1 MIESVSVE
9 GHTLLRFS
17 RKIAIIYK
25 DSLWEVGV
33 EVLLARHM
41 GFCYGVRR
49 AVDMAFA
56 VENRGMAE
64 SLVTLGPLI
73 HNPQMIE
80 NLRQRGV
87 GVIDE
92 LKDAGEASVL
102 IRSHGVGPDVY
113 DDAAR
118 RGIDL
123 RDATCPH
130 VKRAQLSAKQFAD
143 RGFQVIVAGEKNHQ
157 EVKSILAWAGQGALA
172 VESPADLTVL
182 NIEHKVGLVS
192 QTTLERDVFEAIKS
206 ILRQHAEV
214 LEVAPTICTATE
226 ERQQAARELAEAVE
240 LVVVVGGKN
249 SANTRHLADVCRKA
263 GAKTFHIE
271 TAQELDPA
279 WFYGVERAGI
289 TAGASTPDWIIEE
302 VKQKME
308 NMEQVTLEKQD
319 RLEQGKIL
327 AGKVVGVNKDL
338 VFIDI
343 GQKSEGF
350 ISLDELAWPAPA
362 DAHEVVKVGQL
373 ISVLV
378 VEPETAEGSVRLS
391 KVQADR
397 LLAWDRMDEAKKDGE
412 PIEVVVTAAVKGG
425 LSVSAFGIRCFIP
438 ASQVDA
444 AFVED
449 LAPYVGQ
456 TITALPIEVDRE
468 KQRAVFSRRALLDQ
482 QRQKSE
488 AEAIKK
494 LEIGQV
500 ITGVV
505 RRMASFGAFVDVGG
519 IEGLVHVS
527 EMAWHRVKDAA
538 DLLKVG
544 DEVKVQVLK
553 VDHELK
559 KVSLG
564 MKQLQQDPWHTAVS
578 EFGEGTTVSG
588 KVTRTSKFGAFVELV
603 PGVEGLVHIS
613 ELSDR
618 RVANAEEVVQVGQKV
633 AVKILTVDPVAKRIS
648 LSMVKA
654 QEDADR
660 KEYAPFLGG
669 STSLGATIGDKL
681 GHLFKNQE

>member
-1 MIESVSVE
+1 M
-9 GHTLLRFS
+9 
-17 RKIAIIYK
+17 
-25 DSLWEVGV
+25 
-33 EVLLARHM
+33 EVLLARNM

-56 VENRGMAE
+56 ADGSVVARKLA
-64 SLVTLGPLI
+64 TLGPLI

-80 NLRQRGV
+80 KLAANGV
-87 GVIDE
+87 DVINS
-92 LKDAGEASVL
+92 LADASGRAVL
-102 IRSHGVGPDVY
+102 VRSHGVGPEVY
-113 DDAAR
+113 DDASR
-118 RGIDL
+118 RGIEL

-130 VKRAQLSAKQFAD
+130 VKRAQLAARQFAE
-143 RGFQVIVAGEKNHQ
+143 RGFQVVVAGEKNHQ
-157 EVKSILAWAGQGALA
+157 EVKSILAWAGQGAVA
-172 VESPADLTVL
+172 AETVSDLSAY
-182 NIEHKVGLVS
+182 HAGGKVGLVS
-192 QTTLERDVFEAIKS
+192 QTTLERDVFEAIK
-206 ILRQHAEV
+206 AELLAKAEI

-226 ERQQAARELAEAVE
+226 ERQQAARQLAQAVE
-240 LVVVVGGKN
+240 VVVVVGGRN

-263 GAKTFHIE
+263 GVRTYLVE
-271 TAQELDPA
+271 TAEELDLA
-279 WFYGVERAGI
+279 WFSGVQRAGI

-302 VKQKME
+302 VKQRME
-308 NMEQVTLEKQD
+308 NMEQVTLAKQE
-319 RLEQGKIL
+319 RLEQGAVL
-327 AGKVVGVNKDL
+327 AGKVVGINKDL
-338 VFIDI
+338 VFVDI

-350 ISLDELAWPAPA
+350 ITLAELAWPTPS
-362 DAHEVVKVGQL
+362 DANEAVKIGQL
-373 ISVLV
+373 LSVLV

-391 KVQADR
+391 KLQADR
-397 LLAWDRMDEAKKDGE
+397 LLAWDRMEESQRDGE
-412 PIEVVVTAAVKGG
+412 PLEVVVSGAVKGG
-425 LSVSAFGIRCFIP
+425 LSVSAFGIRCFMP
-438 ASQVDA
+438 ASQIDV

-449 LAPYVGQ
+449 LTPFVGQ
-456 TITALPIEVDRE
+456 TLTALPIEVDRE

-488 AEAIKK
+488 LEAIKK
-494 LEIGQV
+494 LAPGQ
-500 ITGVV
+500 IIAGVV
-505 RRMASFGAFVDVGG
+505 RRLATFGAFVDVGG

-544 DEVKVQVLK
+544 DEVNVQVLK
-553 VDHELK
+553 VDHELR

-578 EFGEGTTVSG
+578 EFAEGSTVPG

-660 KEYAPFLGG
+660 KEYAPFLGA
-669 STSLGATIGDKL
+669 SASLGATIGDKL
-681 GHLFKNQE
+681 GHLFKNRE